1 MCATNIVLT
10 HSHSHIHIHIYCG
23 NHNVKTKGARKRE
36 ETTIEVVIRAIA
48 VAAITAA
55 VSD

>member
-1 MCATNIVLT
+1 
-10 HSHSHIHIHIYCG
+10 
-23 NHNVKTKGARKRE
+23 VKTKGARKRE

-48 VAAITAA
+48 VAVAAITAA

>member
-1 MCATNIVLT
+1 
-10 HSHSHIHIHIYCG
+10 
-23 NHNVKTKGARKRE
+23 VKTKGARKRE